1 MNDSASNMIVFVQE
15 IARMEEE
22 VKVMNEVIKKQEILI
37 DGWTAEL
44 KEQLHKHNVELE
56 RV

>member
-1 MNDSASNMIVFVQE
+1 M
-15 IARMEEE
+15 MEEE
-22 VKVMNEVIKKQEILI
+22 VKVMNEVIKKQEKMI
-37 DGWTAEL
+37 DGWTTEL